1 MPSPRYDGNPSLCS
15 IPLAQEV
22 LESCFVSLTAGCVQ
36 QLRQGGDRS
45 EGKFDTVMGWTQ
57 TDKKLPDGRWIKNPD
72 CPRSKAWI
80 VYENGRACKCFVNS
94 LRSVSGC

>member
-1 MPSPRYDGNPSLCS
+1 M
-15 IPLAQEV
+15 
-22 LESCFVSLTAGCVQ
+22 SLTAGCVQ

-80 VYENGRACKCFVNS
+80 VYENGRACKCLVHS
-94 LRSVSGC
+94 LRLCLGMLIGAV